1 MRVQPAWHW
10 QINTATLVV
19 SNLSERCA
27 RNTSANDT
35 PDVAGLVL
43 CRKTFLWQPAV
54 WALLYASAFATVG
67 PPSLPRAGYYCGE
80 TCATFPVPA
89 GYYVHM
95 CKLFDID
102 ECQTQRSATTGRSI
116 CSAHSDC
123 INTIVHQPDSQQKMA
138 LPGQGVWPGVGYK
151 CVCRHGFFTEQVY
164 PVVCGDQGIEIS
176 FFLTEHVES
185 QAALMRPN
193 TSITSTILA
202 LQRIKMQVVRSLQH
216 TLPEMNRSMPV
227 DMDALESA
235 TTLSS
240 SILLC
245 VSNADGVYATGK
257 APPELQQE
265 PASNARVWQIVI
277 PISTAFIQIV
287 DSTIARSAAV
297 VQATMSV
304 HSGAVANNTLDHEFI
319 LHSRK
324 ACNYSVA
331 SDHAPVPVL
340 CVVDADCGN
349 EWPHSA
355 KCEVTTAYIQ
365 SALIHTNSQAQDI
378 AATPN
383 EPVVLRIL
391 SVKFD
396 MAALKWQIALQIDI
410 AHSSGPLLWSS
421 LFLSKTLTKD
431 SKRLFVPTPLSCGTN
446 PNP

>member
-1 MRVQPAWHW
+1 
-10 QINTATLVV
+10 
-19 SNLSERCA
+19 
-27 RNTSANDT
+27 
-35 PDVAGLVL
+35 
-43 CRKTFLWQPAV
+43 
-54 WALLYASAFATVG
+54 
-67 PPSLPRAGYYCGE
+67 
-80 TCATFPVPA
+80 
-89 GYYVHM
+89 M

-102 ECQTQRSATTGRSI
+102 ECQTHAAGLDTQRSATTGRSI

-123 INTIVHQPDSQQKMA
+123 INTIVQHPDSQQKMA
-138 LPGQGVWPGVGYK
+138 LPGQGVLPGAGYK
-151 CVCRHGFFTEQVY
+151 CVCRQGFFTEQVY

-176 FFLTEHVES
+176 FFLIQYLEP
-185 QAALMRPN
+185 QALMRPN

-227 DMDALESA
+227 DMDALEAA

-240 SILLC
+240 TILLC
-245 VSNADGVYATGK
+245 VPNADGIHPIGM
-257 APPELQQE
+257 APPELLLE
-265 PASNARVWQIVI
+265 HASYAHARVWQIII

-297 VQATMSV
+297 VQATMSA
-304 HSGAVANNTLDHEFI
+304 HSVAAANNTMGYEFT
-319 LHSRK
+319 LHTRK
-324 ACNYSVA
+324 ACNNSVA

-349 EWPHSA
+349 QWPHSA

-378 AATPN
+378 VATPN

-431 SKRLFVPTPLSCGTN
+431 SKRLFVPTPLSCGTKSN
-446 PNP
+446 P